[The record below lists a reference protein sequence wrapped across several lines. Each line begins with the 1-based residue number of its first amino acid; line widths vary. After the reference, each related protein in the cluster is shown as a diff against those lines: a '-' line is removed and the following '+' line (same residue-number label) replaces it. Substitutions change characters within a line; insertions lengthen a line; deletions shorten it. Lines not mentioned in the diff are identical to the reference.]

1 MKNKKLFTTL
11 IASLVCISTLVAC
24 GEYDSSPAYEVNMV
38 SANKGAT
45 YEATVDYAD
54 YDAYDTYYDEA
65 PMMEETAD
73 YGYDNGAGDSTTAL
87 SETQANASV
96 AANRKLIKT
105 VSMDVE
111 TLEFDNYISLLNQE
125 VANVGGYIEYEYSSN
140 GSQYDNYKV
149 LKHSSITVRVPDSKL
164 DDFVGKVSGAG
175 SVVNKTTSTEDVTLS
190 YVDTESKKEMY
201 LAEQESLLALLEKAE
216 TIEDITYLTERLTQI
231 RYNIESMESTLR
243 VYDDLVDYAT
253 VRLSIQEVEVL
264 TPVVVVEPEPKTTKE
279 IIAEG
284 FKASCQNVFND
295 IRDGFVNFVI
305 RLPYI
310 VRTLVI
316 LAVIGGIIFAAIKI
330 FIAIIKKKSN
340 KKKKA
345 VNNPKETGVDTQEG
359 LKKLQE
365 INKKEEANK
374 NGESN

>member
-24 GEYDSSPAYEVNMV
+24 GEYDSSPAYEVNLMP
-38 SANKGAT
+38 AAKGAS
-45 YEATVDYAD
+45 YEATAD

-65 PMMEETAD
+65 PMMEEAD
-73 YGYDNGAGDSTTAL
+73 SYGYDNGAGDSTTAL

-111 TLEFDNYISLLNQE
+111 TLEFDNYISLLNEE

-140 GSQYDNYKV
+140 GSQFDSYKV